1 VFKFALAFLL
11 MFSSQVA
18 SALSYTM
25 EITEQELQQR
35 VTAMMP
41 IQVTKPPIT
50 VVFLDP
56 KVRLLKDSDE
66 VAVSSPLKSA
76 QIW

>member
-1 VFKFALAFLL
+1 VFKFALVLLL
-11 MFSSQVA
+11 MSTSQTA

-25 EITEQELQQR
+25 EITGQEIQQR

>member
-1 VFKFALAFLL
+1 MVKLALSLLL
-11 MFSSQVA
+11 MLSAHVA

-25 EITEQELQQR
+25 EITEQEIQQR